1 MPKFATR
8 TFRLI
13 GEDQRRA
20 AAALLANLPVDAK
33 APLEVVFREP
43 VKGRS
48 LDQNALMW
56 AGPLRD
62 IEEQAWL
69 AGRQFTAAVWHEYFK
84 EQYLPDDTQLQPDE
98 LEKRVKDPAKYRKWD
113 ISPGG
118 KRVLVG
124 STTELTKFGFSE
136 YLEQV
141 LAEGAGLGVR
151 FTTRAAA

>member
-1 MPKFATR
+1 MAKFQTR
-8 TFRLI
+8 IYRLI

-20 AAALLANLPVDAK
+20 AAAVLANLPVDHK

-43 VKGRS
+43 VKARS

-56 AGPLRD
+56 VGPLKD

-69 AGRQFTAAVWHEYFK
+69 DGRQFKAALWHEYFK
-84 EQYLPDDTQLQPDE
+84 EQYLPDEAELQPDE
-98 LEKRVKDPAKYRKWD
+98 LAKRVKDPEKYQKWGL
-113 ISPGG
+113 SPGG

-136 YLEQV
+136 YLEQMQ
-141 LAEGAGLGVR
+141 AEGADLGVR
-151 FTTRAAA
+151 YTARAAA